1 MNKCYNI
8 TLLFIFLSGLLNAQE
23 DFKLINLETALEIG
37 GANNLTIKEYKE
49 RQELAIANLYKAK
62 GWWLPNIY
70 SGVNTHQRWG
80 NAMNGDG
87 NFFNDVNRQNF
98 WLGLGLN
105 ATWNFGNG
113 IFKENTAEL
122 KVQAATYQT
131 QVEQNKALLEII
143 KTYYDFLAQQL
154 YFKAYQQLASQ
165 AETIAEQIGIQV
177 ESGLQFESEFL
188 LAQSN
193 YMHLKI
199 EMLNAKTE
207 YNNKSASLIKL
218 LNITSSTKLIGSD
231 TILAPL
237 HLVELD
243 EIKMSIDS
251 TYKLR
256 PELIGMELI
265 LQSLNSEKKT
275 TTTGL
280 LLPELRLRT
289 YGSYFGGVFSQ
300 LDPTSEINAALIWK
314 IPLGRLAYKGTLKQY
329 NSQIAL
335 HKIKIEQAK
344 TKINAEVLSAREQI
358 IIAKQQIEISL
369 EGNNL
374 AKKALEQSIKRQE
387 MGVVRPFEIL
397 PAQEIYIKSKL
408 DYLKAI
414 SSYNK
419 AQYSYYVA
427 IGNNL

>member
-8 TLLFIFLSGLLNAQE
+8 TLLFIFLSGILNAQE

-335 HKIKIEQAK
+335 HKINIEQAK